1 MQTEE
6 RAVALRDHIEFSA
19 HFRYL
24 ADRVESRVFGKR
36 PQVERALICLIAGG
50 HLLLDDVPGVGK
62 TTLARALAGV
72 IADGVATRI
81 QGTPDLLPGDITGV
95 SIFDR
100 EHNRFEFSNGPVV
113 ANVVLFDEINRC
125 TPRTQS
131 ALLEAMQEHRV
142 TTPRHREDLPEPFMV
157 IGTQNPQETLGTYPL
172 PEAQLDRFLMRLTL
186 DYPDRGS
193 ARDLLKAQ
201 LGRVWERP
209 RDADDAGGMPRQ
221 YLRAMAAF
229 AAVVPVADTVYDY
242 LLDIIDATRHDRDLF
257 ALGASPR
264 ASTDLL
270 RAAQVNALI
279 RWEPADGNDVYL
291 RPDDI
296 RDIAADVLAHRV
308 VLKARPGRDLAAA
321 QRDAIARVL
330 ATVPVPKRPATAPPP
345 PRRSTPK

>member
-6 RAVALRDHIEFSA
+6 RVVALRDRAEFSA
-19 HFRYL
+19 HFDYL
-24 ADRVESRVFGKR
+24 AGRVEQRVLGKR
-36 PQVERALICLIAGG
+36 RQVERALICMIAGG

-72 IADGVATRI
+72 VADGVATRI

-100 EHNRFEFSNGPVV
+100 ERNRFEFSNGPVV

-142 TTPRHREDLPEPFMV
+142 TTARHQVELPEPFMV

-186 DYPDRGS
+186 DYPDRNS
-193 ARDLLKAQ
+193 ARALLKAQ
-201 LGRVWERP
+201 HGRVWERP
-209 RDADDAGGMPRQ
+209 APAGDEGGMPRER
-221 YLRAMAAF
+221 LRAMAAF
-229 AAVVPVADTVYDY
+229 AAELPVTDGVYDY
-242 LLDIIDATRHDRDLF
+242 LLDIVDATRLDHELF

-270 RAAQVNALI
+270 RAAQVYALAG
-279 RWEPADGNDVYL
+279 WDPAYGAEAYL

-296 RDIAADVLAHRV
+296 RAVAVDVLAHRV
-308 VLKARPGRDLAAA
+308 VLKSRPGRDLAVA
-321 QRDAIARVL
+321 QREAITQVL
-330 ATVPVPKRPATAPPP
+330 GAVPVPRERT
-345 PRRSTPK
+345 RT